1 MARKISEFEIIKLK
15 KRRKQVSKKIFLF
28 SMFMFVFV
36 LCWHFRNNIA
46 YISDMVSINYNSF
59 KNNTQ
64 YPKSIL
70 GEQPI
75 GLQKFNN
82 NVMLICENS
91 MSICGVHQAAQIF
104 NINRN
109 FSNGGIR
116 HNNKR
121 IATFDYATGNLNL
134 YDRFKNVYN
143 EQGKCKIYNVK
154 IANNNYV
161 AILSDSLHYASCA
174 RILDANNKQIFSW
187 NCTDGYVI
195 NGAFSSDSKKVA
207 IVSLK
212 SSEGKIQSTISIFD
226 IKSGKLNNRISVS
239 DLIFD
244 IIYSTSEKII
254 AITRNSVYFF
264 NRDIQ
269 HFTTYNFENEE
280 LLKFNWSDNI
290 IALCFKKYLNG
301 ASSKIVTLNLT
312 GDLLGENELKGEV
325 KSLKAEGNSVGV
337 LAEDRIFLFDKDMKL
352 KKSYKCNVPVYDFL
366 QIGNSMFLV
375 TADEINKV
383 RM

>member
-264 NRDIQ
+264 NRDLQ

-280 LLKFNWSDNI
+280 LLKFNWSDSI

-325 KSLKAEGNSVGV
+325 KSLKAEGNGVGV

>member
-226 IKSGKLNNRISVS
+226 IKSGKLNDRISVS

-264 NRDIQ
+264 NRDLQ

>member
-134 YDRFKNVYN
+134 YDRFKNVYK

-174 RILDANNKQIFSW
+174 RILDSNNKQIFSW

-195 NGAFSSDSKKVA
+195 NAAFSSDSKKVA
-207 IVSLK
+207 VVSLK

>member
-36 LCWHFRNNIA
+36 LCWHFRNNIV

-75 GLQKFNN
+75 ELQKFNN
-82 NVMLICENS
+82 NVMLICEDS
-91 MSICGVHQAAQIF
+91 MSIYGVHQAAQIF

-161 AILSDSLHYASCA
+161 AILSDSLHYTSCA
-174 RILDANNKQIFSW
+174 RILDSNNKQIFSW

-195 NGAFSSDSKKVA
+195 NAAFSSDSKKVA

-212 SSEGKIQSTISIFD
+212 SSEGKIQSTISVFD

-244 IIYSTSEKII
+244 IICSTSEKII

-264 NRDIQ
+264 NRDLQ

-312 GDLLGENELKGEV
+312 GDLLGENEFKGAV
-325 KSLKAEGNSVGV
+325 RSLKAEGNSVGV